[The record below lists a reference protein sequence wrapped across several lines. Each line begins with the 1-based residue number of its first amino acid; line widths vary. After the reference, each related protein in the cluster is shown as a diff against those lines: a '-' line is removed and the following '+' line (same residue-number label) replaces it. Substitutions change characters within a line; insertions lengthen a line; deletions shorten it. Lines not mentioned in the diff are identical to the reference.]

1 MTDKRQMVTNVKC
14 KCDESAKKTVN
25 ICGIYSSLEKGFEF
39 SRVHLPKK
47 TKLYHNRPGE
57 TSIR

>member
-25 ICGIYSSLEKGFEF
+25 ICGIYSSLEKAFEF
-39 SRVHLPKK
+39 FQSSFAKEDKTLP
-47 TKLYHNRPGE
+47 
-57 TSIR
+57 